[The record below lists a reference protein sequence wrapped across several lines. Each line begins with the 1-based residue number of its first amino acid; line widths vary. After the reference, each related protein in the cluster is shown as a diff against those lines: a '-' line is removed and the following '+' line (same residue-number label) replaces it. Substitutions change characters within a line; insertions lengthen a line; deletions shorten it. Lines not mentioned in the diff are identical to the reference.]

1 MEAAALSL
9 SLRKPLP
16 HQDAKDHDWM
26 RYLPETWR
34 DSVEAPLYVTEFREY
49 EIDARRCVGYDAD
62 EQPCYT
68 AHHYVLGPNTPGQ
81 PAVYA
86 EEMAAWRLR
95 DERWLVFRMVSTNQ
109 ANPPR
114 GFYVISPD
122 MPR

>member
-9 SLRKPLP
+9 AKPLP
-16 HQDAKDHDWM
+16 GQDAKAHDCF

-34 DSVEAPLYVTEFREY
+34 DSVESPLYVTEFREY

-62 EQPCYT
+62 DQPCYT
-68 AHHYVLGPNTPGQ
+68 AHHYVLGTDQPGR

-95 DERWLVFRMVSTNQ
+95 DDRWLVFRIIGVGTS
-109 ANPPR
+109 ALPR
-114 GFYVISPD
+114 GFYVISPE